1 MDFHFGATPESDLF
15 FSRNPKFYPAFE
27 RLMALANKCFGR
39 TFYPKNRSEDI
50 CFSLGETCREDF
62 LEILFLAV
70 HGYGYGACKLLR
82 GLYERA
88 VALAYM
94 VKRPEKAERFVRYAA
109 IQEYKAMVAALK
121 LVSEEEFDKAMAPK
135 TSAAQIREFREMVKP
150 EFQVEVCKECHRTD
164 TAFSWDKR
172 DVLAQVQDVGDP
184 YGHFYL
190 SSYTM
195 PNMHVHATLTSA
207 KRDDSLEERI
217 KDRRREAD
225 FALMNGMAVLLMVIR
240 SQNTL
245 FSLTLE
251 SDLEACERDWVEVW
265 AEPSA

>member
-1 MDFHFGATPESDLF
+1 MDFHFGSTPESDAF
-15 FSRNPKFYPAFE
+15 FDRNPKFYPAFE
-27 RLMALANKCFGR
+27 RLMTAANKCFGR
-39 TFYPKNRSEDI
+39 SYHPKNRAEDV

-82 GLYERA
+82 GMYERA

-121 LVSEEEFDKAMAPK
+121 LVSEEEFDKAIAPK

-150 EFQVEVCKECHRTD
+150 EFQVELCKECHHIG

-172 DVLAQVQDVGDP
+172 DVLAQVQDVGDL
-184 YGHFYL
+184 YGQFYL
-190 SSYTM
+190 GSYTM
-195 PNMHVHATLTSA
+195 PNLHVHATLAST
-207 KRDDSLEERI
+207 KKDDPLEDRV

-225 FALMNGMAVLLMVIR
+225 FALMNAMAVMLMVMR
-240 SQNTL
+240 TQNNL
-245 FSLTLE
+245 FSLALDA
-251 SDLEACERDWVEVW
+251 DLETCEREWTEVW
-265 AEPSA
+265 TAPS